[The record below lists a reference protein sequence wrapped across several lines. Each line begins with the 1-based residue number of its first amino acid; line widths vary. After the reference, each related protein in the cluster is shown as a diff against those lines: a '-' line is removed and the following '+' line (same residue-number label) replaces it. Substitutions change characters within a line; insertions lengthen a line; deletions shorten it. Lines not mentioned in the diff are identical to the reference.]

1 MSDDTPNAGESEA
14 APILLPP
21 PQTMSAKP
29 ATAPPPAHEAPG
41 GTGQKSTS
49 SPTTPMSAPPPI
61 TETKVAPP
69 PARAP
74 RRVWPY
80 WLAAGFIILAGGE
93 AYLFVQQQAHQADK
107 TQLAVLQVEVDD
119 LRADAAKTSPVA
131 NLIAAQA
138 QLEQKQTML
147 AAQINALQNQVTAD
161 HGALAALQIN
171 AQEISKLTAR
181 MARLNVVAAARM
193 ALDAGEPLGAIPNA
207 PAALAVF
214 ADTAPPTLS
223 QLKEAFPAMA
233 RHAEAA
239 SLTDGQPSGFWDKVK
254 LRLAGLITISNG
266 EHVIFGPPAA
276 AALNHM
282 RIALANNDLASAVAD
297 ASGLSAPT
305 QAAMASWLVP
315 ARQLLAAQQA
325 LLSMTKPGA

>member
-1 MSDDTPNAGESEA
+1 
-14 APILLPP
+14 
-21 PQTMSAKP
+21 
-29 ATAPPPAHEAPG
+29 
-41 GTGQKSTS
+41 
-49 SPTTPMSAPPPI
+49 MSAPPPI

-171 AQEISKLTAR
+171 AQEIGTLTAR
-181 MARLNVVAAARM
+181 MARLNNVAAARM
-193 ALDAGEPLGAIPNA
+193 ALEAGQPLGVIPNA
-207 PAALAVF
+207 PSALAVF
-214 ADTAPPTLS
+214 ADSAPPTLA
-223 QLKEAFPAMA
+223 QLKAAFPAVA
-233 RHAEAA
+233 RHAAA
-239 SLTDGQPSGFWDKVK
+239 VSLEDNGQSTVWARVK
-254 LRLAGLITISNG
+254 LRLEGLITISDG
-266 EHVIFGPPAA
+266 THVIFGPPAA

-282 RIALANNDLASAVAD
+282 RVALANDDLAGAVAAA
-297 ASGLSAPT
+297 ASLSAPT
-305 QAAMASWLVP
+305 QAAMASWLIP
-315 ARQLLAAQQA
+315 AQQLLAAQQA
-325 LLSMTKPGA
+325 LTNMARQGH